1 MPAPPGPPPGFLGFG
16 LVRRLRTSRLE
27 VIGEIARRYGDV
39 AAFRAGPQHFVLLNH
54 PDHVEDI
61 LVTRARL
68 FHKGRALERAR
79 RLLGDG
85 LLTSEGSQHLR
96 QRRLAQPAFHRQR
109 IAGYAA
115 AMIAHATRAASRWTD
130 GVPIDAS
137 AEMNRLT
144 LTIVGETLLGSDL
157 EAEAGGVRE
166 ALTAVLEAFPITMSP
181 FAPLLERLPL
191 PAIRR
196 YKRAQKTLD
205 RLIYRVID
213 DRRARADDRGDLLS
227 MLLLARDEEAREPA
241 GSGMSDRQLRD
252 EAMTI
257 FLAGHETTA
266 NALAWTWALLAQH
279 PDVERR
285 LHAEL
290 DEVVGAGEV
299 MPEMIPRLIYTRMVI
314 AEAMRL
320 FPPAW
325 AIGRRAVETFDI
337 GGYTVPRDTI
347 VLVSQFLLHRDRRF
361 FPEPER
367 FDPERWR
374 PEQQHGRPRFAYF
387 PFGGGNR
394 VCIGESFAWMEGV
407 LVLATLAS
415 RWRLELLDPPP
426 LAMQPGIT
434 LRPAGGIRMR
444 PRVRPRLP

>member
-1 MPAPPGPPPGFLGFG
+1 
-16 LVRRLRTSRLE
+16 
-27 VIGEIARRYGDV
+27 
-39 AAFRAGPQHFVLLNH
+39 
-54 PDHVEDI
+54 
-61 LVTRARL
+61 
-68 FHKGRALERAR
+68 
-79 RLLGDG
+79 
-85 LLTSEGSQHLR
+85 
-96 QRRLAQPAFHRQR
+96 
-109 IAGYAA
+109 
-115 AMIAHATRAASRWTD
+115 
-130 GVPIDAS
+130 
-137 AEMNRLT
+137 
-144 LTIVGETLLGSDL
+144 
-157 EAEAGGVRE
+157 
-166 ALTAVLEAFPITMSP
+166 
-181 FAPLLERLPL
+181 
-191 PAIRR
+191 
-196 YKRAQKTLD
+196 
-205 RLIYRVID
+205 
-213 DRRARADDRGDLLS
+213 
-227 MLLLARDEEAREPA
+227 MLLLARDEEAWEPA

-266 NALAWTWALLAQH
+266 NALAWTWALLAKH

-325 AIGRRAVETFDI
+325 AIGRRAVETCDI

-434 LRPAGGIRMR
+434 QRPAGGIRMR
-444 PRVRPRLP
+444 PRVRPRMP